1 MYKETSVPPSTKKTP
16 WNSFDTHWVLGLFG
30 TAVGAGILFLPINA
44 GIYGIFPVLL
54 MVVLVLPMTY
64 LAHRGLAR
72 FVLSSKSINDNI
84 TEVLD
89 DSFGQTSGYIINI
102 LYFLAIYPICLAY
115 GVGITNTINSFLV
128 NQLHIIIIPRWLLAI
143 VLITLMMAVMVKG
156 PHLMLKITAWIV
168 YPLIISLLI
177 CSLYLIPSWQLSAFD
192 FHNIPSLSTFA
203 LALLTTIPVLVFAFN
218 HSPAISSFVV
228 DVRSTYKVGTEEY
241 KINSILFITSILL
254 TIFIMFFVIS
264 CILSL
269 SPQQLLEA
277 RQQNIPI
284 LSYFANISTNNTF
297 LLYVAPIVALTAIVS
312 SFFGHYLGAF
322 EGLNGIIHKQI
333 TQLGK
338 TPNTKYI
345 SNFSA
350 WFIYLSMIIVAILN
364 PSILGFIEDLG
375 GPIIAAILF
384 LMPIYAIYKIP
395 AMQKYSNK
403 WVNIFVGVIG
413 LITILSLLYN
423 LGKLFL

>member
-1 MYKETSVPPSTKKTP
+1 MDKKTLVPPSTKRVI

-44 GIYGIFPVLL
+44 GVYGIFPVLI
-54 MVVLVLPMTY
+54 MVILVLPMTY

-72 FVLSSKSINDNI
+72 FVLSSKKINDNI

-89 DSFGQTSGYIINI
+89 DNFGQTSGYIINI

-115 GVGITNTINSFLV
+115 GVGITNTVNSFLV
-128 NQLHIIIIPRWLLAI
+128 NQLHIIAIPRWLLAI
-143 VLITLMMAVMVKG
+143 ILITAMMAVMVKG

-168 YPLIISLLI
+168 YPLIISLFI
-177 CSLYLIPSWQLSAFD
+177 CSIYLIPSWQLSAFD
-192 FHNIPSLSTFA
+192 FHNLPSLSTFA

-228 DVRSTYKVGTEEY
+228 DVRTTYQVGLEEY

-264 CILSL
+264 CVLSL
-269 SPQQLLEA
+269 SPQQLLVA
-277 RQQNIPI
+277 REQNIPI
-284 LSYFANISTNNTF
+284 LSYFANISTNNAF

-322 EGLNGIIHKQI
+322 EGLNGIIYKQAKY
-333 TQLGK
+333 LGK

-345 SNFSA
+345 SYFSA
-350 WFIYLSMIIVAILN
+350 WFIYISMIIVAILN

-384 LMPIYAIYKIP
+384 LMPIYAIFKIP
-395 AMQKYSNK
+395 AMKKYSNI
-403 WVNIFVGVIG
+403 WVNCFIGIIG
-413 LITILSLLYN
+413 LITIFSLLYN
-423 LGKLFL
+423 LGKLF